1 MGYELNRL
9 MKQYGVS
16 SFSLPQYSGVKAP
29 SDTLIPNAKA
39 KSDVLLNLD
48 SKPTNKYY
56 TAPVAPTTP
65 VMPAV
70 PTVFTGTMPTAPAP
84 LPKKGATAEQ
94 TAEYKVSNAQYLADL
109 NKFKADQASAKT
121 AQTTYDASLKSY
133 PDLMKTYNTD
143 LTKFNTD
150 KTTWDE
156 LQRKYDLDQ
165 KSYNDYVTDYKARMS
180 NAPQRLGSEFVQG
193 KSLMQSRP
201 NTSMGQT
208 TLPENNLIPI
218 TQPALN
224 STDINS
230 WVKQNPYANNQVMQ
244 DYQKTNNLTNQDLY
258 NATGSYYGNQL
269 NAPTYGNLSSNFNN
283 LTPQQQAAS
292 YAQQLNT
299 GYTDADIKGKFEK
312 QFGSPTDES
321 WTYMQNLAAI
331 PVDTMTPTTT
341 DMSNQLQK
349 RSGKEFQSKATGSV
363 YNAWDPEYYTSR
375 PDLYTPLAK
384 GGSVHHLAR
393 KYAVGGGIVSDVMPN
408 PEEGVPQPAPQMQT
422 QQAPQQDDRMAQLQS
437 MMEKYATPQNDYAQ
451 ELEEARRKSNAE
463 TEAFAE
469 MLKGARKSPE
479 RDNMSQAERY
489 FRLAAAFGQP
499 TKTGS
504 FGETLANVNTAMAE
518 NEKSKQQS
526 EDQDLELQMKAQM
539 MKAAGAKEELG
550 ALRGLA
556 GESMKDRRALISELI
571 KAEIPKAQSEAG
583 KLALDMGYQV
593 GTPDYQKFV
602 TANGMQLLQAKVNQ
616 MLMGPAI
623 AAQNA
628 ATSGAQLGVAQGNLT
643 ENQQRND
650 LERLKYLDKQKEGEK
665 LTPKELDIKWA
676 KEDTL
681 NNLENAQ
688 KMIEQAYDLND
699 VAYTGNV
706 FDIAKQK
713 YGETFSPED
722 PTVVNTGKLINL
734 LSTESLSRMKDVFG
748 SNPTEGERAA
758 QAQLSGALAKS
769 KEVRKDI
776 MLNYMEQLQKRI
788 ALEKRRLNQL
798 SEGKSRD
805 LPSKEDA
812 Q

>member
-1 MGYELNRL
+1 MGYELNKL

-16 SFSLPQYSGVKAP
+16 SFTLPQYSGVKAP
-29 SDTLIPNAKA
+29 SDTVIPNAKA

-56 TAPVAPTTP
+56 TAPVTPTAP
-65 VMPAV
+65 V
-70 PTVFTGTMPTAPAP
+70 MPTAPAAFAGTAP
-84 LPKKGATAEQ
+84 IAPTKLGKTATADQ
-94 TAEYKVSNAQYLADL
+94 KSAYAIDNAKYLADL
-109 NKFKADQASAKT
+109 NKFKADQDAAAKAT
-121 AQTTYDASLKSY
+121 KDYNASLTAY
-133 PDLMKTYNTD
+133 PNLMKTYNTD
-143 LTKFNTD
+143 LTKYNTD

-165 KSYNDYVTDYKARMS
+165 NAYNSYVTDYKDRMA
-180 NAPQRLGSEFVQG
+180 NTPQRLGSEFVHG
-193 KSLMQSRP
+193 KSIMQSRP

-208 TLPENNLIPI
+208 TLPENNI
-218 TQPALN
+218 TPVNQPSLSNA
-224 STDINS
+224 DISS
-230 WVKQNPYANNQVMQ
+230 WAKQNPYSTNQTLQ
-244 DYQKTNNLTNQDLY
+244 DYQKTSGVTNQDLY

-283 LTPQQQAAS
+283 LTPQQQAAN
-292 YAQQLNT
+292 YAQQRNI
-299 GYTDADIKGKFEK
+299 GYTDADIKGKFAK
-312 QFGSPTDES
+312 QFGSPTDAN
-321 WTYMQNLAAI
+321 WTAMQNLAFPTSLPVSKNVFNTDNILPKIDYTYEPSSQQQLENQAI
-331 PVDTMTPTTT
+331 NAGYQGDYTDT
-341 DMSNQLQK
+341 
-349 RSGKEFQSKATGSV
+349 
-363 YNAWDPEYYTSR
+363 NAMQEYLNSQY
-375 PDLYTPLAK
+375 AK

-393 KYAVGGGIVSDVMPN
+393 KYAVGGIVSDVMPN
-408 PEEGVPQPAPQMQT
+408 PEEGIQQPAQQMQA
-422 QQAPQQDDRMAQLQS
+422 QPAPQQDDRMAQLQS
-437 MMEKYATPQNDYAQ
+437 MMKKYATPQNDYAQ

-593 GTPDYQKFV
+593 GTPEYQQIV
-602 TANGMQLLQAKVNQ
+602 STTGMQLLQAKINQ
-616 MLMGPAI
+616 TLMGPSI

-628 ATSGAQLGVAQGNLT
+628 ATSGTQANIAQD
-643 ENQQRND
+643 RYD

-665 LTPKELDIKWA
+665 LTPNDRKVLWE

-681 NNLENAQ
+681 NNLQNAQ

-699 VAYTGNV
+699 IAYTGNV

-722 PTVVNTGKLINL
+722 PTVVNTGKLVNL

>member
-29 SDTLIPNAKA
+29 SDTVIPDTKNTTVGTDILKA
-39 KSDVLLNLD
+39 K
-48 SKPTNKYY
+48 PKYY
-56 TAPVAPTTP
+56 TAPIAPTTP
-65 VMPAV
+65 VMPTA
-70 PTVFTGTMPTAPAP
+70 PAAFTGTTPIAPTP
-84 LPKKGATAEQ
+84 LPKKGATADQ
-94 TAEYKVSNAQYLADL
+94 KSAYAIDNAKYLADL
-109 NKFKADQASAKT
+109 NKFKADQDAAAKASKDYNAALT
-121 AQTTYDASLKSY
+121 AY
-133 PDLMKTYNTD
+133 PNLMKTYNTD
-143 LTKFNTD
+143 LTKFNAD

-165 KSYNDYVTDYKARMS
+165 NAYNSYVTDYKNRMA
-180 NAPQRLGSEFVQG
+180 NTPQRLGSEFVNG
-193 KSLMQSRP
+193 KSIIQSRP
-201 NTSMGQT
+201 STSMGQT
-208 TLPENNLIPI
+208 TLPENNTVPV
-218 TQPALN
+218 TQPSVSN
-224 STDINS
+224 IDIQS
-230 WVKQNPYANNQVMQ
+230 WVKNNPYATVQNLQ
-244 DYQKTNNLTNQDLY
+244 DYQKTNNLTGNDMY

-283 LTPQQQAAS
+283 LTPQQQAS
-292 YAQQLNT
+292 NYAQQRNI
-299 GYTDADIKGKFEK
+299 GYTDADIKGKFAK
-312 QFGSPTDES
+312 QFGSPTDAN
-321 WTYMQNLAAI
+321 WTAMQNLAFP
-331 PVDTMTPTTT
+331 PVDTMTPAINNTTVT
-341 DMSNQLQK
+341 PPVTNNIIADTTIPAWKQRGFDSLDD
-349 RSGKEFQSKATGSV
+349 
-363 YNAWDPEYYTSR
+363 YNNYYDNT
-375 PDLYTPLAK
+375 YAK

-393 KYAVGGGIVSDVMPN
+393 KYAVGGGIVSDVTPN
-408 PEEGVPQPAPQMQT
+408 PEEGVPQPEAQAQP
-422 QQAPQQDDRMAQLQS
+422 APQQDDRMAQLQS
-437 MMEKYATPQNDYAQ
+437 MMEKYANPQNDYAQ
-451 ELEEARRKSNAE
+451 ELEEARRKSNVE

-479 RDNMSQAERY
+479 RENMSQAERY

-518 NEKSKQQS
+518 NEKSKQQA

-550 ALRGLA
+550 TLRGLA
-556 GESMKDRRALISELI
+556 GESMKDKRAIISEII

-583 KLALDMGYQV
+583 KLALDMGLRV
-593 GTPDYQKFV
+593 GTPEYQQFV
-602 TANGMQLLQAKVNQ
+602 TNNGMQLLQAKVNQ
-616 MLMGPAI
+616 MLMAPSI

-628 ATSGAQLGVAQGNLT
+628 ATSAGQLNVAQGNLA
-643 ENQQRND
+643 ENQARTG
-650 LERLKYLDKQKEGEK
+650 LEIQKWQEKQKEGEK
-665 LTPKELDIKWA
+665 LTPNDRKVLWE

-681 NNLENAQ
+681 NNLQNAQ

-706 FDIAKQK
+706 FDVAKQK

-734 LSTESLSRMKDVFG
+734 LSAESLSRMKDVFG

-758 QAQLSGALAKS
+758 QSQLSGALAKS

-798 SEGKSRD
+798 QEGKSRD

>member
-1 MGYELNRL
+1 MGYELDQL
-9 MKQYGVS
+9 MKRNGVS
-16 SFSLPQYSGVKAP
+16 TATVPQYSGVKAP
-29 SDTLIPNAKA
+29 SDTAIPNTDTKA
-39 KSDVLLNLD
+39 AV
-48 SKPTNKYY
+48 KYY
-56 TAPVAPTTP
+56 TAPVSPTAP
-65 VMPAV
+65 VMPTA
-70 PTVFTGTMPTAPAP
+70 PTAFSGTTPIAPAP

-109 NKFKADQASAKT
+109 NKFKADQAAAKT
-121 AQTTYDASLKSY
+121 AQTTYEASLKSY
-133 PDLMKTYNTD
+133 PDLMKTYNTN

-165 KSYNDYVTDYKARMS
+165 KSYNNYVDEYKNRIA
-180 NAPQRLGSEFVQG
+180 NTPQYDPLPKAIGPT
-193 KSLMQSRP
+193 RP

-208 TLPENNLIPI
+208 TLPKPVPIAPPSVSNSDISSWASNNP
-218 TQPALN
+218 TA
-224 STDINS
+224 T
-230 WVKQNPYANNQVMQ
+230 MQ
-244 DYQKTNNLTNQDLY
+244 DAQKYQATNNLTNRDLY
-258 NATGSYYGNQL
+258 NATGSFYGNQL
-269 NAPTYGNLSSNFNN
+269 NSPSYGLLPNNFNN
-283 LTPQQQAAS
+283 LTPQQQASS
-292 YAQQLNT
+292 YAQQRNT
-299 GYTDADIKGKFEK
+299 GYTDADIKGKFAK
-312 QFGSPTDES
+312 QFGSPTDAN
-321 WTYMQNLAAI
+321 WTAMQNLAFP
-331 PVDTMTPTTT
+331 PVNSTPSVVTPPVTNNTTT
-341 DMSNQLQK
+341 GVANTMADTTMPAWKQQGFDSLDD
-349 RSGKEFQSKATGSV
+349 
-363 YNAWDPEYYTSR
+363 YNNYY
-375 PDLYTPLAK
+375 YAK

-408 PEEGVPQPAPQMQT
+408 PEEGVPQPVSQMQA
-422 QQAPQQDDRMAQLQS
+422 QPAPQQDDRMAQLQS

-451 ELEEARRKSNAE
+451 ELEDARRRSNAE
-463 TEAFAE
+463 TEAFTD
-469 MLKGARKSPE
+469 MIKNARKSPE

-526 EDQDLELQMKAQM
+526 QDQDLELQMKAQQL
-539 MKAAGAKEELG
+539 KAAGAKEELG

-556 GESMKDRRALISELI
+556 GESMKDRRALISEMI

-623 AAQNA
+623 ASQNA
-628 ATSGAQLGVAQGNLT
+628 ATSSTQANIAQDRYNL
-643 ENQQRND
+643 EN
-650 LERLKYLDKQKEGEK
+650 LKYQDKLEEGKK
-665 LTPKELDIKWA
+665 LTANDRKVLWE

-681 NNLENAQ
+681 NNLKNAQ

-706 FDIAKQK
+706 FDVAKQK

-722 PTVVNTGKLINL
+722 PTVVNTGKLVNL

-776 MLNYMEQLQKRI
+776 MLNYMEQLQKRMT
-788 ALEKRRLNQL
+788 LEEKRLKQLNQ
-798 SEGKSRD
+798 GTSRD
-805 LPSKEDA
+805 LPSKEEA